1 MKDKIVSF
9 NLLHPFQLILDE
21 KKKELYQSYWLEPG
35 LHIDI
40 KRQMSTFVPIC
51 PRLLRELDRFRT
63 IDWAIALR
71 DLKYVPVLQRY
82 LLLNEQGSIAVPG

>member
-1 MKDKIVSF
+1 LVLPPKDGPSETGRAFGDRAFGDIYEIV
-9 NLLHPFQLILDE
+9 LLEQR
-21 KKKELYQSYWLEPG
+21 KKTPAGCFFL
-35 LHIDI
+35 
-40 KRQMSTFVPIC
+40 M
-51 PRLLRELDRFRT
+51 LRELDRFRT

>member
-1 MKDKIVSF
+1 M
-9 NLLHPFQLILDE
+9 
-21 KKKELYQSYWLEPG
+21 
-35 LHIDI
+35 
-40 KRQMSTFVPIC
+40 
-51 PRLLRELDRFRT
+51 LRELDRFRT